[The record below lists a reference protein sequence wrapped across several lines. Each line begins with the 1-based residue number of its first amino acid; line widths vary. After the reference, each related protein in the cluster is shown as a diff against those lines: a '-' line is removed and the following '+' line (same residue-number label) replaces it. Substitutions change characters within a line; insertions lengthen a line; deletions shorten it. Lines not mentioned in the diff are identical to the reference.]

1 MTAALSNWTAD
12 PGAGVTAQD
21 APERSD
27 LTEVELTWIEG
38 QHEDWLR
45 FGHANGTH
53 IIDAA
58 RRVLFFAPGT
68 IFALIRWAA
77 NDFGTILSRLDI
89 LQAVPPGAPCQSV
102 PQVRPGA
109 TTLLRVD
116 GWPKVERV
124 LQAIDAIEAQ
134 VIDPV
139 EVSPDHWRH
148 LHHRIAAGVPP
159 QDYNAAR
166 HRAWL
171 KRREIMP

>member
-1 MTAALSNWTAD
+1 MTAASPNRTAG
-12 PGAGVTAQD
+12 PGAGRAVPD
-21 APERSD
+21 APARPD
-27 LTEVELTWIEG
+27 LTEVELTWIERR
-38 QHEDWLR
+38 HEDWLR
-45 FGHANGTH
+45 FGHAVDAR

-58 RRVLFFAPGT
+58 RRVLFFPPGT

-77 NDFGTILSRLDI
+77 NGYGTILSRLDI

-109 TTLLRVD
+109 VTLLRVD

-134 VIDPV
+134 GVDPA

-148 LHHRIAAGVPP
+148 LHHRIAAGMHPNGY
-159 QDYNAAR
+159 DAAR

-171 KRREIMP
+171 KRREVTR

>member
-1 MTAALSNWTAD
+1 MTTVSPSRTAD
-12 PGAGVTAQD
+12 PGAGGAN
-21 APERSD
+21 ASGRCD
-27 LTEVELTWIEG
+27 LTEVELIWIERR
-38 QHEDWLR
+38 HEDWLR
-45 FGHANGTH
+45 FGHAVDAR

-58 RRVLFFAPGT
+58 RRVLFFLPGT

-89 LQAVPPGAPCQSV
+89 LQAVPPCAPCQSA

-109 TTLLRVD
+109 ATLLRVD

-124 LQAIDAIEAQ
+124 LQAIDAIEARG
-134 VIDPV
+134 IDPV

-159 QDYNAAR
+159 HGYDAAR

-171 KRREIMP
+171 KRREVMP